1 MGEVLGGLRLS
12 VVPGRAGCARASRL
26 FAFLLGVPFTQRFG
40 DVTSFQQ
47 TVYFGTLLAA
57 AVASAFLIAP
67 SAYHRILFRQKEKGF
82 VIEVSN
88 VLIIV
93 GLAFVA
99 LAMSGVILLITDLLY
114 GETTTAIVTA
124 AIVLVF
130 VVLWYVMPIAR
141 RISDR

>member
-1 MGEVLGGLRLS
+1 MAELLQEVRVAQTGTQI
-12 VVPGRAGCARASRL
+12 L

-40 DVTSFQQ
+40 EVTSFQQ

-67 SAYHRILFRQKEKGF
+67 SAYHRILFRQKEKQF
-82 VIEVSN
+82 VIDASN

-114 GETTTAIVTA
+114 GETTTAIATA

-130 VVLWYVMPIAR
+130 VGLWYVVPITR
-141 RISDR
+141 RIRET

>member
-1 MGEVLGGLRLS
+1 MAELLQEVRVAQTGTQI
-12 VVPGRAGCARASRL
+12 L

-40 DVTSFQQ
+40 QVTSFQQ

-67 SAYHRILFRQKEKGF
+67 SAYHRILFRQKEKQF
-82 VIEVSN
+82 VIETSN

-114 GETTTAIVTA
+114 NETTTAIVTA

-130 VVLWYVMPIAR
+130 VVLWYVMPITR
-141 RISDR
+141 RIRET

>member
-1 MGEVLGGLRLS
+1 MAELLQEVRVAQTGTQI
-12 VVPGRAGCARASRL
+12 L

-67 SAYHRILFRQKEKGF
+67 SAYHRILFRQKEKQF
-82 VIEVSN
+82 VIETSN

-114 GETTTAIVTA
+114 NETTTAIVTA
-124 AIVLVF
+124 AIVFLF
-130 VVLWYVMPIAR
+130 VVLWYVVPITR
-141 RISDR
+141 RIRET

>member
-1 MGEVLGGLRLS
+1 MAELLQEVRVAQTGTQI
-12 VVPGRAGCARASRL
+12 L

-40 DVTSFQQ
+40 EVTSFQQ

-67 SAYHRILFRQKEKGF
+67 SAYHRILFRQKEKQF
-82 VIEVSN
+82 VIEASN

-114 GETTTAIVTA
+114 NETTTAIVTA

-130 VVLWYVMPIAR
+130 VVLWYVMPITR
-141 RISDR
+141 RIRET

>member
-1 MGEVLGGLRLS
+1 MAELLQEVRVAQTGTQI
-12 VVPGRAGCARASRL
+12 L

-40 DVTSFQQ
+40 EVTSFQQ

-57 AVASAFLIAP
+57 AVASALLIAP
-67 SAYHRILFRQKEKGF
+67 SAYHRILFRQKEKQF
-82 VIEVSN
+82 VIETSN

-114 GETTTAIVTA
+114 NETTTAIVTA

-130 VVLWYVMPIAR
+130 VVLWYVMPITR
-141 RISDR
+141 RIRET

>member
-1 MGEVLGGLRLS
+1 MAELLQEVRVAQTGTQI
-12 VVPGRAGCARASRL
+12 L

-40 DVTSFQQ
+40 EVTSFQQ

-57 AVASAFLIAP
+57 AVASACLIAP
-67 SAYHRILFRQKEKGF
+67 SAYHRILFRQKEKQF
-82 VIEVSN
+82 VIDASN

-114 GETTTAIVTA
+114 GKTTTAIATA

-130 VVLWYVMPIAR
+130 VVLWYVVPITR
-141 RISDR
+141 RIRET

>member
-1 MGEVLGGLRLS
+1 MAELLQEVRVAQTGTQI
-12 VVPGRAGCARASRL
+12 L

-40 DVTSFQQ
+40 EVTSFQQ
-47 TVYFGTLLAA
+47 TVYFGTLVAA
-57 AVASAFLIAP
+57 AVASACLIAP

-82 VIEVSN
+82 VIEASN

-130 VVLWYVMPIAR
+130 VVLWYVLPITR
-141 RISDR
+141 RIRGS

>member
-1 MGEVLGGLRLS
+1 MAELLQEVRVAQTGTQI
-12 VVPGRAGCARASRL
+12 L

-40 DVTSFQQ
+40 EVTSFQQ

-57 AVASAFLIAP
+57 AVASALLIAP
-67 SAYHRILFRQKEKGF
+67 SAYHRILFRQKEKQF
-82 VIEVSN
+82 VIEASN

-114 GETTTAIVTA
+114 NETTTAIVTA
-124 AIVLVF
+124 AIVFVF
-130 VVLWYVMPIAR
+130 VVLWYVVPITR
-141 RISDR
+141 RIRET

>member
-1 MGEVLGGLRLS
+1 MAELLQEVRVAQTGTQI
-12 VVPGRAGCARASRL
+12 L

-40 DVTSFQQ
+40 EVTSFQQ
-47 TVYFGTLLAA
+47 SVYFGTLLAA

-67 SAYHRILFRQKEKGF
+67 SAYHRILFRQKEKQF
-82 VIEVSN
+82 VIDASN

-114 GETTTAIVTA
+114 KETTTAIVTA

-130 VVLWYVMPIAR
+130 VVLWYVVPITR
-141 RISDR
+141 RIRET

>member
-1 MGEVLGGLRLS
+1 MAELLQEVRVAQTGTQI
-12 VVPGRAGCARASRL
+12 L

-40 DVTSFQQ
+40 EVTSFQQ

-67 SAYHRILFRQKEKGF
+67 SAYHRILFRQKEKQF
-82 VIEVSN
+82 VIDASN

-114 GETTTAIVTA
+114 KETTTAIVTA
-124 AIVLVF
+124 VIVLLF
-130 VVLWYVMPIAR
+130 VVLWYVVPITR
-141 RISDR
+141 RIRET

>member
-1 MGEVLGGLRLS
+1 MAELLQEVRVAQTGTQI
-12 VVPGRAGCARASRL
+12 L

-40 DVTSFQQ
+40 EVTSFQQ

-67 SAYHRILFRQKEKGF
+67 SAYQRILFRQKEKQF
-82 VIEVSN
+82 VIDASN

-114 GETTTAIVTA
+114 KETTTAIVTA

-130 VVLWYVMPIAR
+130 VVLWYVVPITR
-141 RISDR
+141 RIRET

>member
-1 MGEVLGGLRLS
+1 MAELLQEVRVAQTGTQI
-12 VVPGRAGCARASRL
+12 L

-40 DVTSFQQ
+40 EVTSFQQ

-67 SAYHRILFRQKEKGF
+67 SAYHRILFRQKEKQF
-82 VIEVSN
+82 VIDASN

-114 GETTTAIVTA
+114 KETTTAIVTA

-130 VVLWYVMPIAR
+130 VVLWYVVPITR
-141 RISDR
+141 RIRET

>member
-1 MGEVLGGLRLS
+1 MAELLQEVRVAQTGTQI
-12 VVPGRAGCARASRL
+12 L

-40 DVTSFQQ
+40 EVTSFQQ

-67 SAYHRILFRQKEKGF
+67 SAYHRILFRQKEKQF
-82 VIEVSN
+82 VIDASN
-88 VLIIV
+88 VLIIA

-114 GETTTAIVTA
+114 KETTTAIVTA
-124 AIVLVF
+124 VIVLLF
-130 VVLWYVMPIAR
+130 VVLWYVVPITR
-141 RISDR
+141 RIRET

>member
-1 MGEVLGGLRLS
+1 MAELLQEVRVAQTGTQI
-12 VVPGRAGCARASRL
+12 L

-40 DVTSFQQ
+40 EVTSFQQ

-67 SAYHRILFRQKEKGF
+67 SAYHRILFRQKEKQF
-82 VIEVSN
+82 VIEAAN

-114 GETTTAIVTA
+114 NETTTAIATA
-124 AIVLVF
+124 VIVLVF
-130 VVLWYVMPIAR
+130 VVLWYVVPITR
-141 RISDR
+141 RIRET

>member
-1 MGEVLGGLRLS
+1 MAELLQEVRVAQTGTQI
-12 VVPGRAGCARASRL
+12 L

-40 DVTSFQQ
+40 EVTSFQQ

-67 SAYHRILFRQKEKGF
+67 SAYHRILFRQKEKQF
-82 VIEVSN
+82 VIEASN

-114 GETTTAIVTA
+114 KETTTAIVTA

-130 VVLWYVMPIAR
+130 VVLWYVLPITR
-141 RISDR
+141 RIRET

>member
-1 MGEVLGGLRLS
+1 MAELLQEVRVAQTGTQI
-12 VVPGRAGCARASRL
+12 L

-40 DVTSFQQ
+40 EVTSFQQ
-47 TVYFGTLLAA
+47 TVYFGTLVAA
-57 AVASAFLIAP
+57 AVASACLIAP

-82 VIEVSN
+82 VIEASN

-114 GETTTAIVTA
+114 NETTTAIVTA

-130 VVLWYVMPIAR
+130 VVLWYVLPITR
-141 RISDR
+141 RIRGS

>member
-1 MGEVLGGLRLS
+1 MAELLQEVRVAQTGTQI
-12 VVPGRAGCARASRL
+12 L

-40 DVTSFQQ
+40 EVTSFQQ

-67 SAYHRILFRQKEKGF
+67 SAYHRILFRQKEKQF
-82 VIEVSN
+82 VIDASN

-114 GETTTAIVTA
+114 KETTTAIVTA
-124 AIVLVF
+124 ATVLVF
-130 VVLWYVMPIAR
+130 VVLWYVVPITR
-141 RISDR
+141 RIRET

>member
-1 MGEVLGGLRLS
+1 MAELLQEVRVAQTGTQI
-12 VVPGRAGCARASRL
+12 L

-40 DVTSFQQ
+40 EVTSFQQ

-67 SAYHRILFRQKEKGF
+67 SAYHRILFRQKEKQF
-82 VIEVSN
+82 VIDASN

-114 GETTTAIVTA
+114 KETTTAIVTA

-130 VVLWYVMPIAR
+130 VVLWYVVPITS
-141 RISDR
+141 RIRET

>member
-1 MGEVLGGLRLS
+1 MAELLQEVRVAQTGTQI
-12 VVPGRAGCARASRL
+12 L

-40 DVTSFQQ
+40 EVTSFQQ
-47 TVYFGTLLAA
+47 TVYFGTLVAA
-57 AVASAFLIAP
+57 AVASACLIAP
-67 SAYHRILFRQKEKGF
+67 SAYHRILFRQKVKGF
-82 VIEVSN
+82 VIEASN

-114 GETTTAIVTA
+114 NETTTAIVTA

-130 VVLWYVMPIAR
+130 VVLWYVLPITR
-141 RISDR
+141 RIRGS